1 MKSLS
6 LGDSWRE
13 CQNNDCNGRCRNGR
27 AFGQGFNSPQ
37 VHVKPQCTLGFL
49 FLYSILCCK
58 RFEACWM
65 NNKEDKNND
74 LFKNNLFDLGI
85 CWAAISMYDGRVTGM
100 VHRLYRD
107 CCLKIFP
114 FGDESYCRSNRD
126 DSISQMDVCS
136 VG

>member
-1 MKSLS
+1 MKLV
-6 LGDSWRE
+6 G
-13 CQNNDCNGRCRNGR
+13 
-27 AFGQGFNSPQ
+27 
-37 VHVKPQCTLGFL
+37 
-49 FLYSILCCK
+49 I
-58 RFEACWM
+58 

-85 CWAAISMYDGRVTGM
+85 CWAEISMYDSRVTGM

-126 DSISQMDVCS
+126 DSIFQMDVCS
-136 VG
+136 IG

>member
-58 RFEACWM
+58 RLKLVGM

-85 CWAAISMYDGRVTGM
+85 CWAEISMYDSRVTGM

-136 VG
+136 IG

>member
-1 MKSLS
+1 MPQWTGFRTGVQLPSGPCKTSVYT
-6 LGDSWRE
+6 GVFIFYI
-13 CQNNDCNGRCRNGR
+13 
-27 AFGQGFNSPQ
+27 AFCVAKGLKLVG
-37 VHVKPQCTLGFL
+37 
-49 FLYSILCCK
+49 
-58 RFEACWM
+58 M

-85 CWAAISMYDGRVTGM
+85 CWAEISMYDSRVTGM

>member
-1 MKSLS
+1 
-6 LGDSWRE
+6 
-13 CQNNDCNGRCRNGR
+13 
-27 AFGQGFNSPQ
+27 
-37 VHVKPQCTLGFL
+37 
-49 FLYSILCCK
+49 
-58 RFEACWM
+58 M

-74 LFKNNLFDLGI
+74 LFKNNLFDLGV

-114 FGDESYCRSNRD
+114 FGDESYCRSNWD

-136 VG
+136 IG

>member
-85 CWAAISMYDGRVTGM
+85 CWAEISMYDSRVTGM

-126 DSISQMDVCS
+126 DSIFQMDVCS
-136 VG
+136 IG

>member
-58 RFEACWM
+58 RLKLVGM

-85 CWAAISMYDGRVTGM
+85 CWAEISMYDSRVTGM

-126 DSISQMDVCS
+126 DSIFQMDVCS
-136 VG
+136 IG